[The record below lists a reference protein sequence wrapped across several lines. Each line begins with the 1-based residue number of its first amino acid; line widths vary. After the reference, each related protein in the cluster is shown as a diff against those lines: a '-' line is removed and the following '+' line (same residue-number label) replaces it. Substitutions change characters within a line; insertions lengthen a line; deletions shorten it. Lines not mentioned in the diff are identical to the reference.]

1 VHFKEE
7 LNRLPD
13 VFGRVQREN
22 NENSMTVKFW
32 PTAVPGDSELRSLSL
47 RMSLWV
53 GMIAYGIYILAL
65 EFTAESGFLV
75 PFLLLCAALHGVA
88 LIAYYLDKPLF
99 AATWMVLVFLFC
111 FTIMNLF
118 GFTREQSAEYYFLLI
133 PALIFMVL
141 PPERREWQNTLLTL
155 TLALLTLVFLMPEPA
170 NPWYLM
176 SEDAYRRFK
185 WLDLVVCFMGMAV
198 VCRYFIFRL
207 MQQRSQLER
216 LALTDALTGLPNRH
230 GLMRQLA
237 TWYNQGE
244 PFAVYLLDVDEMRA
258 INRRHG
264 HEIGDTLMRKLAQR
278 LRADIDELAL
288 IARVGADQF
297 VIAVQSMSDEEVTLS
312 LARRIQSSASR
323 MAFDLGGRA
332 ERIEV
337 SIGTTLSLDRE
348 EPQALLARLG
358 QALRQARDKADRVHL
373 IPPQIDVAEGETAVP
388 AAASLA
394 SRS

>member
-1 VHFKEE
+1 
-7 LNRLPD
+7 
-13 VFGRVQREN
+13 
-22 NENSMTVKFW
+22 MTVKFW

-53 GMIAYGIYILAL
+53 GLIAYGIYILAL

-75 PFLLLCAALHGVA
+75 PFLLLCAGLHGLA
-88 LIAYYLDKPLF
+88 LISYYLDKPLF

-118 GFTREQSAEYYFLLI
+118 GFTRMQSAEYYFLLI

-155 TLALLTLVFLMPEPA
+155 TLALLTLVFIVPEPA
-170 NPWYLM
+170 EPWFVM

-185 WLDLVVCFMGMAV
+185 WLDLVVCFIGMAV
-198 VCRYFIFRL
+198 VCRYFIYRL
-207 MQQRSQLER
+207 MHQRNQLER

-237 TWYNQGE
+237 TWYNQGQ

-297 VIAVQSMSDEEVTLS
+297 VIAVEAMTDEDVTLS

-373 IPPQIDVAEGETAVP
+373 MPAQADVAEGVSAEPSSAP
-388 AAASLA
+388 LA
-394 SRS
+394 TRP